1 MKKIIVLM
9 CVFVSLLSYSQDDK
23 KPKVDFVDTFQFTF
37 GFSNLAANKS
47 MMGDAHSEAFPLV
60 TARLGIF
67 SYSRF
72 TAGIHA
78 AIHRMKTKNNNYFGY
93 FHRTTAFTPGFYLSY
108 YQPINSNSLIE
119 PYISYDYTKYTSTG
133 YGSKELDFES
143 DGLGLG
149 IDYQHKVGSRAYV
162 TFGLKYSF
170 NKMRTETN
178 PNWEKYMNNY
188 NFLSAKIGFTFS
200 KNRL

>member
-9 CVFVSLLSYSQDDK
+9 CILVSLSSYSQDEK
-23 KPKVDFVDTFQFTF
+23 KSKVGFVDTFQFTF

-47 MMGDAHSEAFPLV
+47 MMGDAHSAAFPSFN
-60 TARLGIF
+60 ARLGIF

-72 TAGIHA
+72 TVGFHLGL
-78 AIHRMKTKNNNYFGY
+78 HRMNVKENDYFGH
-93 FHRTTAFTPGFYLSY
+93 FERTIVFTPGLYASY
-108 YQPINSNSLIE
+108 YQPISSESLIE
-119 PYISYDYTKYTSTG
+119 PYISYDDSEYTTKG
-133 YGSKELDFES
+133 YGKELESES

-162 TFGLKYSF
+162 TFGLKYSI
-170 NKMRTETN
+170 NKMRTETH

-188 NFLSAKIGFTFS
+188 NFMSAKIGFTFS

>member
-9 CVFVSLLSYSQDDK
+9 CVLLSLSSYSQDEK
-23 KPKVDFVDTFQFTF
+23 KSKVDFVDTFQFTF
-37 GFSNLAANKS
+37 GFSNLTPNKS
-47 MMGDAHSEAFPLV
+47 MVGDAHSEAFPLIA
-60 TARLGIF
+60 ARLGIF

-78 AIHRMKTKNNNYFGY
+78 SLHRMETKNNNYFGF

-108 YQPINSNSLIE
+108 YQPITAESLIE
-119 PYISYDYTKYTSTG
+119 PNVSYDYTKYTSTG

-149 IDYQHKVGSRAYV
+149 IDYQHKIGGRAYL
-162 TFGLKYSF
+162 TLGLKYSI
-170 NKMRTETN
+170 NKMRTETH

-188 NFLSAKIGFTFS
+188 NFMSAKIGFTFS